1 MNPTLVALA
10 IALLLG
16 MGADIVITRATK
28 VGWLGTIFGLAV
40 FAAAAI
46 VGLGLS

>member
-1 MNPTLVALA
+1 MNPTL
-10 IALLLG
+10 IALVIALVLG
-16 MGADIVITRATK
+16 IVADGLVTKATK
-28 VGWLGTIFGLAV
+28 VGWLGTVVGMAV